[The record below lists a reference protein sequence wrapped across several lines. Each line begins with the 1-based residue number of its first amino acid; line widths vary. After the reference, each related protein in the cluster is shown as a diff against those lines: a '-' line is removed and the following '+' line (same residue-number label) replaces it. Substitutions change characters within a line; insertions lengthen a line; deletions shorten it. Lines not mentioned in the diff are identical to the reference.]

1 MKPPKEALSPM
12 VSPSLS
18 LNPTALLA
26 SFLSSSRSWWQKC
39 VTLYVELSVS
49 DSLLLS
55 SSNIEIAFSVS
66 NSVLTHS
73 NPRMNK
79 IFRCFLETKLVSS
92 KFLILRVQ
100 VLEEKQNSKKETILK
115 LQQKMQSLQAGKGKA

>member
-1 MKPPKEALSPM
+1 
-12 VSPSLS
+12 
-18 LNPTALLA
+18 
-26 SFLSSSRSWWQKC
+26 
-39 VTLYVELSVS
+39 
-49 DSLLLS
+49 
-55 SSNIEIAFSVS
+55 
-66 NSVLTHS
+66 
-73 NPRMNK
+73 MNK